1 MDDRKKKNNSRNLN
15 AYSTNAAT
23 EIYKTEPESNVPIA
37 SDIAVEEA
45 REWVNEGS
53 KL

>member
-1 MDDRKKKNNSRNLN
+1 MDDRKQNNKSNNFN
-15 AYSTNAAT
+15 AYVTNAAT

-37 SDIAVEEA
+37 SDLAVEEA